1 MKDKQYPAT
10 RILVKT
16 ESTFDTGLSSS
27 FSAPSIG
34 PAGSPVNKG
43 QHLLGGDSQYSMR
56 NRSSVI
62 EENMNF
68 PSHAATF
75 GDEDEEEGEEE
86 EEEDDEEEDG
96 GEGVGDDGDEDNN
109 NVDAFFDDD
118 ANQSIYGKRQST
130 RSIAESRSPSALS
143 VSPSDSPQADR
154 SPRLSQHSQQPQPQ
168 PQPQPQ
174 KSPLSVQEQKQLSGS
189 NSVSE
194 INFNYDTYISDEE
207 SSPDKR
213 RGSSLSYYSNGNI
226 NSSAMGSPLFEN
238 LQSSRR
244 HDEDSKSTAN
254 RPSVNNRI
262 DADDQVSAKGRDGL
276 IQGSVRGAS
285 SLNNSEDSSYM
296 RRPYSRRDGGGG
308 EDDGEDED
316 EDGEGEGGEDNDE
329 GEEDDDDDDNDDD
342 DDDDEG
348 EEERSASHYGSQ
360 SYSNDDHSST
370 QYSNAPPENR
380 NEDGN
385 LSLSMEE
392 NIPVGA
398 ALYVAKARK
407 MSPRS

>member
-16 ESTFDTGLSSS
+16 ESTFDTGLGSS

-43 QHLLGGDSQYSMR
+43 QHLLGGDSQYSAMR
-56 NRSSVI
+56 NRSSVM

-86 EEEDDEEEDG
+86 EEDDDEEEEDG
-96 GEGVGDDGDEDNN
+96 AEGVGDDGDGDNN

-118 ANQSIYGKRQST
+118 ANQSIYGKRQSI

-154 SPRLSQHSQQPQPQ
+154 SPRLSQHSQQ

-213 RGSSLSYYSNGNI
+213 RGSSLSFYSNGNI

-262 DADDQVSAKGRDGL
+262 DADDQVSAKGR

-308 EDDGEDED
+308 
-316 EDGEGEGGEDNDE
+316 GEG
-329 GEEDDDDDDNDDD
+329 
-342 DDDDEG
+342 
-348 EEERSASHYGSQ
+348 
-360 SYSNDDHSST
+360 
-370 QYSNAPPENR
+370 
-380 NEDGN
+380 
-385 LSLSMEE
+385 
-392 NIPVGA
+392 
-398 ALYVAKARK
+398 
-407 MSPRS
+407 